1 MNLELPDSP
10 QQRLHGSHTQLPSN
24 EAIPLLLYLLV
35 IQHPSDMNQ
44 VLWAFNV
51 YSFHPCNFLNHV
63 TNSKFQKL
71 YFQCIISIC
80 LVCVNFIRNQVSFVR
95 YTPLSPYFVC
105 IQMLLFFLNLQ
116 RHLSTFSS
124 TVRQLLI
131 SLSKYMR
138 SITNKKVFFLTRF
151 PRLYSP

>member
-10 QQRLHGSHTQLPSN
+10 QQWLHGSHTQLPSN

-105 IQMLLFFLNLQ
+105 IQMLLFFFKSTKTFIYILQ
-116 RHLSTFSS
+116 HCEAAFNFS
-124 TVRQLLI
+124 I
-131 SLSKYMR
+131 K
-138 SITNKKVFFLTRF
+138 IHEINN
-151 PRLYSP
+151 